1 MSCGKCGGLAASVVF
16 YNEFESNEAVKCLTC
31 GWVGWVE
38 PVPFCP
44 PEQLDYMCDLT
55 Q

>member
-1 MSCGKCGGLAASVVF
+1 MSCGKCGGLAASVVY
-16 YNEFESNEAVKCLTC
+16 YNDFEANEAIKCLTC